1 MERFR
6 QARNEATGEWL
17 RLAAHPAVW
26 AGTALVIL
34 TAQTGYWL
42 DVSWD
47 PNHRPTDPA
56 AMFHRGA
63 GALSFWCPLIGILF
77 MAAATDGR
85 NPHRLGPARVA
96 RNMAA
101 VSAVL
106 LITALA
112 SSLAL
117 LPGSLTATLVYPW
130 NEIEPA
136 QPERWLPSLE
146 IIGKALWIGAAYAS
160 FGALIVTATGSKI
173 AAGAL
178 AIIWSLF
185 ENIIVDLAT
194 GWWSALWWIDGLLPS
209 NMYIH
214 WQGDPLT
221 TPGSMKN
228 LFGLEDATQA
238 ILVLGAHI
246 AVTAAATLALA
257 RWKSRRQQGR
267 AETAPKAPDP
277 VLHAP
282 RPGRRTWKYAGLIAL
297 ALALAPAAIGTAVT
311 AGQEK
316 PTPRMIAERHIRL
329 NMAETAREVTRALAP
344 GHPKEK
350 QIAAEIRASMAGSL
364 RGYVCGGE
372 NDQLRPGEE
381 MGVRCTVRATLLD
394 SLGVHLEIPITV
406 GVQDGQPGGRGRP
419 TVTGI
424 EAHPEQAKTSKLDGS
439 PIPEEDQIPDNP

>member
-1 MERFR
+1 MVRK
-6 QARNEATGEWL
+6 
-17 RLAAHPAVW
+17 
-26 AGTALVIL
+26 
-34 TAQTGYWL
+34 
-42 DVSWD
+42 
-47 PNHRPTDPA
+47 
-56 AMFHRGA
+56 GA

-85 NPHRLGPARVA
+85 NPHRLGPARAA

-101 VSAVL
+101 VIAVL

-160 FGALIVTATGSKI
+160 FGALMVTATGSKI

-178 AIIWSLF
+178 AIIWALF

-194 GWWSALWWIDGLLPS
+194 GWWSAPWWIDGLLPS

-246 AVTAAATLALA
+246 AVTAAAALALA
-257 RWKSRRQQGR
+257 RWKGRRQQGR
-267 AETAPKAPDP
+267 AETAPKGPNPCVVRTQARKENLEIRRAD
-277 VLHAP
+277 
-282 RPGRRTWKYAGLIAL
+282 RPGPRAGARSDRDRRHGRTGKAHSTDDCR
-297 ALALAPAAIGTAVT
+297 TAHQAQHGGNSERGDPGPGART
-311 AGQEK
+311 SQGETDSGRDPGINGRK
-316 PTPRMIAERHIRL
+316 PQRL
-329 NMAETAREVTRALAP
+329 R
-344 GHPKEK
+344 
-350 QIAAEIRASMAGSL
+350 
-364 RGYVCGGE
+364 
-372 NDQLRPGEE
+372 
-381 MGVRCTVRATLLD
+381 VRR
-394 SLGVHLEIPITV
+394 
-406 GVQDGQPGGRGRP
+406 
-419 TVTGI
+419 
-424 EAHPEQAKTSKLDGS
+424 
-439 PIPEEDQIPDNP
+439 